1 MAISLTTPLTTSG
14 GLPVSEV
21 GETVKLIARGATAVA
36 TDTHHPAVYYYV
48 YSKPPG
54 SALKTLTELTELTNY
69 TSGLTTF
76 YSGPLDLTTARE
88 DIRLPV
94 ASDHT
99 ASFVPDAPGKYV
111 LRAYDVTQYRFLP
124 HYGGHIPATGEVAEL
139 DNEEAALPAYAG
151 GTAQAASADL
161 TVWVAEDVVFTIGV
175 EPDTAVLTVRT
186 FSDTI
191 DQSDPKLV
199 KLVAADTKLA
209 KIAATSRDVILSVDA
224 IRQLSAPYTTTT
236 FAKDAL
242 IGWGTIDGASPSPRL
257 WDMITAFTTHK
268 TQTFSYTTHS
278 GADATNTI
286 AAASATDLA
295 TSITL
300 LNDLRAKYE
309 LHRVKTSGSTHIG
322 ADAVNTI
329 SAPVCTDF
337 TTALA
342 LWMDIYSKLTQHATR
357 GAVHNATVGIPVD
370 GDAREWIEPPLYV
383 ADLHGKANTLAT
395 LYSTH
400 IAKVNNSAPHANAD
414 ADNVVSAQSFDT
426 DSKQGVYDAINAFA
440 SALERHAAN
449 LDENGSPAASAYHT
463 NATTIKVPTRA
474 SDPASAHRTLVW
486 ILVRMEDHFLNDTA
500 HGSTALGKEG
510 PNQPNEPRW
519 PYVARVQRAWERA
532 INVVTQTVTDGLNN
546 SAALIHGYGG

>member
-21 GETVKLIARGATAVA
+21 GETVKLIARGMTATP

-88 DIRLPV
+88 DIRLKV
-94 ASDHT
+94 ASDQT

-111 LRAYDVTQYRFLP
+111 LRAYDVTEYRFLP

-139 DNEEAALPAYAG
+139 DNEEGALPAYAG

-161 TVWVAEDVVFTIGV
+161 TIWVAEDVSFTIGV

-186 FSDTI
+186 FADTI

-257 WDMITAFTTHK
+257 WDMITAFSVHR
-268 TQTFSYTTHS
+268 TQTISYTTHTA
-278 GADATNTI
+278 ADATNLI

-300 LNDLRAKYE
+300 LNDIRAKYE
-309 LHRVKTSGSTHIG
+309 AHRVLTAGSVHIG
-322 ADAVNTI
+322 ADAVNAVT
-329 SAPVCTDF
+329 APVCTDF

-342 LWMDIYSKLTQHATR
+342 LWMDLYVKITKHGTR
-357 GAVHNATVGIPVD
+357 AAPHNVTANIPVD
-370 GDAREWIEPPLYV
+370 GSMRVWIEPPLYV
-383 ADLHGKANTLAT
+383 ADLPGKANTLAT

-400 IAKVNNSAPHANAD
+400 IAKQNNGAPHAAAD
-414 ADNVVSAQSFDT
+414 ADNVVSAQAYDL

-474 SDPASAHRTLVW
+474 SDPASARRTLEW
-486 ILVRMEDHFLNDTA
+486 LLIRMEDHFLNTSA
-500 HGSTALGKEG
+500 HGSTALGQEG
-510 PNQPNEPRW
+510 PNQTGDPRW

-532 INVVTQTVTDGLNN
+532 INITSQTVTDGLNN
-546 SAALIHGYGG
+546 SATLIHGYGG